1 MNSQRK
7 ASLGTL
13 LCLML
18 LSLWAGAQ
26 AQTVRY
32 VHTDAL
38 GSVVLMTDA
47 SRNVVE
53 RNEYEPYGRV
63 LTQPVNDGPGYTGHV
78 QDAATGLTYMQQR
91 YYDPLIGRFL
101 SVDPVTPYSGG
112 IASFNRYWYAGGNP
126 YRFVDPDGRGVWDR
140 IRAAMF
146 PVGTELAQR
155 GEAGTAGSN
164 SIGAAKQI
172 ANSMIDAGA
181 TMANPAAKLLGVAP
195 PRFQINNNEL
205 EGAAGAEFGI
215 AAAGAAA
222 GGIGGVAKSGS
233 TTLFRAVG
241 PAELADIAKL
251 GIFRNLGAAEG
262 KYFTTSARDAAYY
275 AKQAVAAFGDEP
287 YTLIRAQIPNSV
299 LRQIQPVSVDRGV
312 PAYVIP
318 NSQIQQLT
326 KPVMLNQM
334 PVP

>member
-1 MNSQRK
+1 MKMNARWK

-18 LSLWAGAQ
+18 WSLWAGAQ

-181 TMANPAAKLLGVAP
+181 TMANPTAKLLGVAP

-215 AAAGAAA
+215 VAAGAVV
-222 GGIGGVAKSGS
+222 GGGVGS
-233 TTLFRAVG
+233 AGKGTVIIGETMVRV
-241 PAELADIAKL
+241 ELAAARTPGAKIL
-251 GIFRNLGAAEG
+251 NDMPDFGAMG
-262 KYFTTSARDAAYY
+262 MKPHQVTSAMMQYNR
-275 AKQAVAAFGDEP
+275 KWILEQMRSG
-287 YTLIRAQIPNSV
+287 
-299 LRQIQPVSVDRGV
+299 RQIMDIGPDPNRATPSIFYQMERRMLENYQKIHPEYPGATQP
-312 PAYVIP
+312 
-318 NSQIQQLT
+318 
-326 KPVMLNQM
+326 
-334 PVP
+334 